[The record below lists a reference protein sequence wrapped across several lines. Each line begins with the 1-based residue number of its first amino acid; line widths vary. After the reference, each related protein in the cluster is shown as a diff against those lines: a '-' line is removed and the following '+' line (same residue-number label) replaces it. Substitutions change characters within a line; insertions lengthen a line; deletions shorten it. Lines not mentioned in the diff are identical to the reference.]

1 MENKNSTKIQRCNS
15 LVMLSYRMPNLE
27 LNSSHCKSL
36 SSSTLTLNKKDEL
49 TEKLPKLK
57 ESCKPAKTIKK
68 KCCGTANGCGTP
80 SISSNS
86 DELSKLDDA
95 DFNEDDDF
103 ISDFNVGAILST
115 PALILPNFCF
125 EKV

>member
-1 MENKNSTKIQRCNS
+1 MEKKNVARMQRCHS
-15 LVMLSYRMPNLE
+15 LVMLSYKMSNLE
-27 LNSSHCKSL
+27 LKSLCKS
-36 SSSTLTLNKKDEL
+36 TLQLNKNEEL

-57 ESCKPAKTIKK
+57 ESCKTAEIKK
-68 KCCGTANGCGTP
+68 KCCGTAKGCGTP

-86 DELSKLDDA
+86 DDLSKLDDA

-103 ISDFNVGAILST
+103 ISDFNCGAILST

-125 EKV
+125 EKVCNVFSN